1 MINDNDA
8 LAADVEALVLA
19 AEAAAGSALIEDYFF
34 VSDEDMIVGLNS
46 DELVGPFCV
55 DGPGV
60 FKFELSLTERA
71 EDRLTAVMLL
81 IDGVP
86 VAQAA
91 QEDAEAP

>member
-1 MINDNDA
+1 MINDNAALSNDVDA
-8 LAADVEALVLA
+8 LVMA
-19 AEAAAGSALIEDYFF
+19 AEDAAAAALIEDYFF
-34 VSDEDMIVGLNS
+34 VSDEGLIVGLNS